1 MGICHRGPTASMP
14 KEPALHAFLRSYLQL
29 SMAVPTD
36 GRQGS
41 STCERISGRPYMS
54 SSVPCLFEV
63 AYGHLSRRPNR
74 EQAQRAG
81 AARVSTFAH
90 HCLLP
95 TTVQPMAVP
104 TEAKGD
110 LYANDSLPWLFEVG
124 YGHLPPWQEV
134 KREEIL
140 MKLDKGTAFSTF
152 FYTQQRGYDKPK
164 IEGK

>member
-1 MGICHRGPTASMP
+1 MGICHRGPTASKP

-54 SSVPCLFEV
+54 NSVPWLFEV
-63 AYGHLSRRPNR
+63 AYGHLPPRTNR

-134 KREEIL
+134 IRDEIP
-140 MKLDKGTAFSTF
+140 MKLETGTVFSTF
-152 FYTQQRGYDKPK
+152 LYSTARVR
-164 IEGK
+164 